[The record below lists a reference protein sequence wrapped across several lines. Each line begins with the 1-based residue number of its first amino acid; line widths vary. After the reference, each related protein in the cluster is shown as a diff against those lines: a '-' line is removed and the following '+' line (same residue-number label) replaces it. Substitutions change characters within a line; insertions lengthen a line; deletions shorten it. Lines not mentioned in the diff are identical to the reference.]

1 MGVAFRML
9 SRSLIM
15 MRTDSRILKCLKTA
29 ILICVVFACF
39 TLQAVATGSN
49 GAAASNLQPRSTS
62 DLNFWRSMGA
72 LLLVLGGLLAAS
84 RYFKGRFSGPLKG
97 LAVRR
102 IRFIERYAIDQRRS
116 LLLVAVDQRELL
128 VGVGPDRITALMELK
143 DGRVVKPGD
152 VAEEELK

>member
-1 MGVAFRML
+1 M
-9 SRSLIM
+9 
-15 MRTDSRILKCLKTA
+15 A
-29 ILICVVFACF
+29 ILVSVVFACC
-39 TLQAVATGSN
+39 TLQAGATGSN
-49 GAAASNLQPRSTS
+49 EAAASSPASNLQPRSTS

-97 LAVRR
+97 LSVRR

-128 VGVGPDRITALMELK
+128 VGVGPDRITSLMELR
-143 DGRVVKPGD
+143 GGQAVKPAD

>member
-1 MGVAFRML
+1 ML

-15 MRTDSRILKCLKTA
+15 MKPDSRVLRSLKTA
-29 ILICVVFACF
+29 ILVCAVFACF
-39 TLQAVATGSN
+39 ALSAGAAGSN
-49 GAAASNLQPRSTS
+49 ESAASSAASGLQPRSTS

-97 LAVRR
+97 INVRR

-116 LLLVAVDQRELL
+116 LLLVSVDQRELL
-128 VGVGPDRITALMELK
+128 VGVGPDRITSLMEIK
-143 DGRVVKPGD
+143 GGSAAPSGD
-152 VAEEELK
+152 VVEEGLK